1 MSSQSLGFIGTGTIS
16 HAIVTGLCNAPDP
29 PSQIWISP
37 RSAHRAREL
46 AASYPNVHV
55 AATNQDVLERTDT
68 VMLAV
73 QPQVARSVLTELVF
87 RDLHRCVSLIAGF
100 SRESLLSLIHP
111 AIQCVRATPT
121 PSVAQCRGPIAI
133 YPSDA
138 ETVALFS
145 RIGEPVAVQDE
156 SEFNALLSCSAEM
169 SPFFRLLN
177 SCVRFMTAHGLPD
190 ASARKYAGA
199 LFSALGHTALSHN
212 ELTFEQL
219 AQDHAT
225 PGGINEQMAR
235 ELRDAGV
242 FDAHERGLER
252 IFARVCASAW
262 TAVPGQSK

>member
-1 MSSQSLGFIGTGTIS
+1 L
-16 HAIVTGLCNAPDP
+16 
-29 PSQIWISP
+29 
-37 RSAHRAREL
+37 HRAREL

-55 AATNQDVLERTDT
+55 AATNQEVLERTDT

-73 QPQVARSVLTELVF
+73 LPQVARSVLGQLVF
-87 RDLHRCVSLIAGF
+87 RESHQCISLIAGF
-100 SRESLLSLIHP
+100 SHESLLSLIHP
-111 AIQCVRATPT
+111 AIHCVRATPT
-121 PSVAQCRGPIAI
+121 PSVAQRRGPIAI

-156 SEFNALLSCSAEM
+156 NEFSALLSCSAEM
-169 SPFFRLLN
+169 APFFRMLH

-190 ASARKYAGA
+190 ASARKYAGS
-199 LFSALGHTALSHN
+199 LFSALGQTALGRS

-219 AQDHAT
+219 AQEHAT

-235 ELRDAGV
+235 ELGDTGV

-252 IFARVCASAW
+252 IFARVCASTRKA
-262 TAVPGQSK
+262 APGQSK